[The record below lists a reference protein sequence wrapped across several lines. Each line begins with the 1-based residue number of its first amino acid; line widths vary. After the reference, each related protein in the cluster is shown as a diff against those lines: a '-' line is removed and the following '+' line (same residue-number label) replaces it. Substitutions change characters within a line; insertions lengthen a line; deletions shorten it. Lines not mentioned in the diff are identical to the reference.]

1 MNVTIPYGFKIGH
14 YQDDFTGVTVLL
26 AKKGATGGCD
36 CRGGA
41 PGTRETDLLRNEK
54 MMQKINA

>member
-54 MMQKINA
+54 